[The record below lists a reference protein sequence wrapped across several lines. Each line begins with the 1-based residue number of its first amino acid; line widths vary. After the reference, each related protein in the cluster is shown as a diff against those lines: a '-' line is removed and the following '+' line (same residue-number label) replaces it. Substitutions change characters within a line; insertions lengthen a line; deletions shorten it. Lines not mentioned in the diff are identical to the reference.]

1 MIFHDRRLF
10 HGLKIFHDKKISH
23 DHEERNES
31 VAVMFVEV
39 YPHLILWYFAVYA
52 LHGQKMKQW
61 VDIGEESTWG
71 MNG

>member
-1 MIFHDRRLF
+1 MFY
-10 HGLKIFHDKKISH
+10 HDKKISH
-23 DHEERNES
+23 DHEKRNEN